1 MENGT
6 PPVDSLRAAFI
17 EDVRAGLTSKPK
29 TVPPRYFYDAKGS
42 RLFEEICGLPEYYLT
57 RAEFEILRGYADR
70 AAAQFREPVALVE
83 LGSGSSVKTRLLI
96 EAFLRQHGALRY
108 VPIDISAAI
117 LEESSAALRHEYPR
131 LEIQPVTGEYA
142 VGFQQ
147 LAAETDRP
155 KLILFLGSNIG
166 NMNPD
171 EALAFLRRM
180 RGSMSNGDRALVGI
194 DLRKSRGVLEAAYDD
209 AAGVTAQFNMNLLE
223 RINRELRGNFNLERF
238 VHRAFYNSA
247 EGRMEMHLVSLKAQR
262 VQIEAAEME
271 TEFAKGETIH
281 TENSYKFTLQQI
293 DALAEASGFVVETRW
308 FDSGRRFSLNCLAPD
323 A

>member
-70 AAAQFREPVALVE
+70 AAAQFQEPVALVE

-223 RINRELRGNFNLERF
+223 RINRELRGNFNLDRF

-271 TEFAKGETIH
+271 ADFAKGETIH
-281 TENSYKFTLQQI
+281 TENSYKFTPQQI

-308 FDSGRRFSLNCLAPD
+308 FDNGRRFSLNRLAPD
-323 A
+323 G